1 MKIVQGVQLHLI
13 KTKRFKTNHITF
25 RFSGDLNQKTVAK
38 RVLVAQMLATAN
50 DRYPTAKLFR
60 EKLAELYGANL
71 STNVS
76 TKGLVHIVDID
87 ITFVQDRYAFQG
99 EKVLDEMIQFLK
111 EILFSPLLSIAQYQP
126 KVFDIE
132 KSNLINYVE
141 SDKEDSFYYSSLK
154 TKELFYLNKEL
165 QVSKYGTAELI
176 TKETAYTSYQ
186 EFHKMLNEDQ
196 IDIFVLG
203 DFDDYRVV
211 QLLHQFP
218 FDARKKKLDFFYL
231 QDAVNIIKESI
242 EKKDINQSILQL
254 AYHFP
259 LVFGQREYYALVVLN
274 GLLGSFA
281 HSRFFT
287 KIREEEGLAYSIGC
301 RFDVYTGLFDVYAGI
316 DSQNR
321 TKTLQLIV
329 KELNDI
335 KMGRFSGQ
343 LMKKTKL
350 MLINNALLSED
361 YSKNMIE
368 MTYMASYI
376 DPSYSI
382 KHWIDEIDKV
392 SKVDIIKVTNLL
404 KLQTVYFLEGK

>member
-186 EFHKMLNEDQ
+186 EFHQ
-196 IDIFVLG
+196 
-203 DFDDYRVV
+203 
-211 QLLHQFP
+211 
-218 FDARKKKLDFFYL
+218 
-231 QDAVNIIKESI
+231 
-242 EKKDINQSILQL
+242 
-254 AYHFP
+254 
-259 LVFGQREYYALVVLN
+259 
-274 GLLGSFA
+274 
-281 HSRFFT
+281 
-287 KIREEEGLAYSIGC
+287 
-301 RFDVYTGLFDVYAGI
+301 
-316 DSQNR
+316 
-321 TKTLQLIV
+321 
-329 KELNDI
+329 
-335 KMGRFSGQ
+335 
-343 LMKKTKL
+343 
-350 MLINNALLSED
+350 
-361 YSKNMIE
+361 
-368 MTYMASYI
+368 
-376 DPSYSI
+376 
-382 KHWIDEIDKV
+382 
-392 SKVDIIKVTNLL
+392 
-404 KLQTVYFLEGK
+404 

>member
-60 EKLAELYGANL
+60 EKLTELYGANL

-321 TKTLQLIV
+321 TKILQLIV

-392 SKVDIIKVTNLL
+392 SKVDIIKVANLL